1 MFGKNKKEEEP
12 ELAFDL
18 SKFDKDEQNEIERI
32 KKFLEASEIIKA
44 VARQS
49 KFMPGGQIVTPKTIF
64 ATDKRILIR
73 DPNTLGIK
81 SDIDSVSY
89 SQVNAIKL
97 KKGAFTSQIIIESGQ
112 FENNNEIIPAIP
124 KKKAENIM
132 GIINQHIR
140 EAQQFHGYE
149 SPPAQQKT
157 EDDDPL
163 VLLKKRLA
171 KGEISPEEYVNLKK
185 VLED

>member
-1 MFGKNKKEEEP
+1 MFGKKEDEP
-12 ELAFDL
+12 QLAFDI

-64 ATDKRILIR
+64 ATDKRVLIR

-97 KKGAFTSQIIIESGQ
+97 KKGAFTSQITIESGQ
-112 FENNNEIIPAIP
+112 FENNNEVIPAIP

-140 EAQQFHGYE
+140 EAQQFHGFE
-149 SPPAQQKT
+149 ASQVQQKT
-157 EDDDPL
+157 TDDDPL
-163 VLLKKRLA
+163 VLLKKRLV
-171 KGEISPEEYVNLKK
+171 KGEISAEEYVNLKK
-185 VLED
+185 ILED